1 MADPGIW
8 QTITSQASALLLG
21 AVGGGAIS
29 GWVTWRMLRSGAA
42 QELLR
47 DALAI
52 QAELEA
58 WILEGPDYDQQRLS
72 DHKNL
77 PTDQV
82 STGLWLR
89 QVEVRVVLDEAY
101 WNSPSEQEYGFIA
114 GKRAWIV
121 RDRITGQ
128 AHPGLLTQG
137 WHPALLSSRALE
149 NLCGW
154 AERVAVSHD
163 GWLLSKRGL
172 QSLKPLLSALC
183 TSDRLEVLRDRI
195 PSNQTRKFLQDHA
208 KL

>member
-1 MADPGIW
+1 MREQDLKIGDRKI
-8 QTITSQASALLLG
+8 
-21 AVGGGAIS
+21 
-29 GWVTWRMLRSGAA
+29 
-42 QELLR
+42 
-47 DALAI
+47 AI

-58 WILEGPDYDQQRLS
+58 WVLEGPDYDQQRLS

-89 QVEVRVVLDEAY
+89 QVEVRAVLDEAY

-128 AHPGLLTQG
+128 AHPGLLMQG
-137 WHPALLSSRALE
+137 WHSALLSSRALE

-154 AERVAVSHD
+154 AERVAMSHD
-163 GWLLSKRGL
+163 GWLLSKAWLAESQTTVERPL
-172 QSLKPLLSALC
+172 QERPFGSLEGPNPIEP
-183 TSDRLEVLRDRI
+183 DVQVLAR
-195 PSNQTRKFLQDHA
+195 PGKAA
-208 KL
+208 K